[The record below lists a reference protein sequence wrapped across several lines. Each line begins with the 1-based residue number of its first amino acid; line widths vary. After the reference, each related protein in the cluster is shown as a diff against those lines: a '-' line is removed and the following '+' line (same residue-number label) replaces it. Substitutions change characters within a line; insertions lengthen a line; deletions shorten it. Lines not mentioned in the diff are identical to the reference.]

1 MTTDNKPVEQ
11 PEKKSRKQEILDA
24 ALGCFIENGV
34 EATTIDMIRE
44 RSAASV
50 GSLYHHFG
58 NKESIAAAIYVEA
71 MQSYHGA
78 QQEYLSRARTA
89 EEGVKAIVHSYIDW
103 VADNPDKARFVL
115 YNRGAVV
122 RSEAARD
129 LETQTKSHLSQA
141 LRWFQPYRENGSLKD
156 VPLECYPSLITGPS
170 HDYARLWLA
179 GRVKTHIR
187 AHREVFADAAWNA
200 LKP

>member
-1 MTTDNKPVEQ
+1 MTTYNKPAQQ

-24 ALGCFIENGV
+24 ALSCFIENGV
-34 EATTIDMIRE
+34 EATTIEMIRE

-58 NKESIAAAIYVEA
+58 NKESIAAAIYVQA
-71 MQSYHGA
+71 MQSYHEA
-78 QQEYLSRARTA
+78 REDYLSKARDA

-122 RSEAARD
+122 RSDAAGELEA
-129 LETQTKSHLSQA
+129 QTKSHLSQA
-141 LRWFQPYRENGSLKD
+141 LRWFKPYRDSGSLKD
-156 VPLECYPSLITGPS
+156 VPLECYPSLIIGPA

-179 GRVKTHIR
+179 GRVKSHIR
-187 AHREVFADAAWNA
+187 VHREVFADAAWNA
-200 LKP
+200 LKL